1 MRSRLR
7 SESEVAA
14 EAQGQAVGLGTVLPL
29 RRVLRS
35 EFVRHGSIVFASS
48 TVVNLFNYVFHFFM
62 SRRLGV
68 VDYGGLASILAGL
81 ILVSVPSAI
90 LTMVV
95 VRYAAEFKAVA
106 DMPRLR
112 RLGDRVFALTAI
124 VGVVALGACF
134 LLREPIA
141 RYLNIGDA
149 RVIAIAGIVLAV
161 AVVLPGIRGIVQGAQ
176 DFKRLAISTALEACC
191 KLVFGIGFV
200 MAGFGLIGAILGYA
214 AGALVSLVY
223 TLVVVRGYA
232 PQSTIRLRVDISRLF
247 ATTRGVALSTF
258 ALTSMSFA
266 DLLLVKHF
274 FSPEQAGLYGAIS
287 LVGKVLLFVVGFV
300 PTIVLPKATARA
312 THGEP
317 ALPIL
322 VQAFGAT
329 LMISA
334 IGLTVIG
341 VAPAFVIRVMAGAAY
356 LAATPY
362 VLEYS
367 IAMALLAA
375 TSLVATYKIGLGRF
389 DFVPAVVIAALG
401 EIVAIQFLHSRL
413 EQVIGV
419 LVVGHGAALLASLA
433 GVRRPVAAA
442 VPRGPVR
449 EVA

>member
-1 MRSRLR
+1 LR
-7 SESEVAA
+7 SESDVAVQ
-14 EAQGQAVGLGTVLPL
+14 AQPRTVELGTVLPL

-81 ILVSVPSAI
+81 VLVSVPSAV

-106 DMPRLR
+106 DLPRLR
-112 RLGDRVFALTAI
+112 RLGDRVFTLTSI
-124 VGVVALGACF
+124 VGVLAFGACA

-141 RYLNIGDA
+141 RYLNIPDA
-149 RVIAIAGIVLAV
+149 RVVAIAGIVLAV
-161 AVVLPGIRGIVQGAQ
+161 AVMLPGVRGVVQGAQ
-176 DFKRLAISTALEACC
+176 DFKRLAVSTALEACC
-191 KLVFGIGFV
+191 KLIFGIGFV
-200 MAGFGLIGAILGYA
+200 VAGFGLIGAILGYA
-214 AGALVSLVY
+214 AGALVSLAY
-223 TLVVVRGYA
+223 TLLVVRGYA
-232 PQSTIRLRVDISRLF
+232 PASTIRLRVDITRLY
-247 ATTRGVALSTF
+247 ATTRGVALATF

-312 THGEP
+312 THGQP

-322 VQAFGAT
+322 VQALGAT
-329 LMISA
+329 ILLSA
-334 IGLTVIG
+334 IGLTVIAI
-341 VAPAFVIRVMAGAAY
+341 APAFVIRVMAGSAY
-356 LAATPY
+356 LGATPY
-362 VLEYS
+362 VLQYS
-367 IAMALLAA
+367 IAMALLAG
-375 TSLVATYKIGLGRF
+375 TSLVATYKIGLGKF
-389 DFVPAVVIAALG
+389 DFVPAVVVAALG
-401 EIVAIQFLHSRL
+401 EVVAIQFFHARL
-413 EQVIGV
+413 EQVIGI
-419 LVVGHGAALLASLA
+419 LVVGNGVALLAALA
-433 GVRRPVAAA
+433 GVRRPLAAA
-442 VPRGPVR
+442 VSRGPVR

>member
-1 MRSRLR
+1 MRS
-7 SESEVAA
+7 ETEVVA
-14 EAQGQAVGLGTVLPL
+14 EAQGHPALAGTVLPL

-48 TVVNLFNYVFHFFM
+48 TVVNLFNYAFHFYM

-81 ILVSVPSAI
+81 VLVSVPSAV

-106 DMPRLR
+106 DFQRLR
-112 RLGDRVFALTAI
+112 RLGERVFGLTAI
-124 VGVVALGACF
+124 VGLLAMAACA

-161 AVVLPGIRGIVQGAQ
+161 AVVLPGVRGVVQGAQ

-191 KLVFGIGFV
+191 KLIFGIGFV
-200 MAGFGLIGAILGYA
+200 LAGFGLIGAMLGYA
-214 AGALVSLVY
+214 AGALVSLGY

-232 PQSTIRLRVDISRLF
+232 APSLIRLRVDIARLF
-247 ATTRGVALSTF
+247 ATTRGVAMATF
-258 ALTSMSFA
+258 ALTSMSFT

-322 VQAFGAT
+322 VQALGAT
-329 LMISA
+329 VAISA
-334 IGLTVIG
+334 VGLAVIG
-341 VAPAFVIRVMAGAAY
+341 FAPGLVIRAMAGAAY

-367 IAMALLAA
+367 VAMALLAA

-389 DFVPAVVIAALG
+389 DFVPAVVVAALA
-401 EIVAIQFLHSRL
+401 EIGAIQFFHARL
-413 EQVIGV
+413 EQVIAI
-419 LVVGHGAALLASLA
+419 LVVGHGAALAASLI
-433 GVRRPVAAA
+433 GVGRPVVAASIT
-442 VPRGPVR
+442 RGQVQ

>member
-1 MRSRLR
+1 LR
-7 SESEVAA
+7 SETEVAPPPVRA
-14 EAQGQAVGLGTVLPL
+14 RSVELANVLPL

-68 VDYGGLASILAGL
+68 VDYGGLASVLAGL
-81 ILVSVPSAI
+81 VLVSVPSAV

-95 VRYAAEFKAVA
+95 VRYAAEFKAVS
-106 DMPRLR
+106 DLPRLR
-112 RLGDRVFALTAI
+112 RLGDRVFALTSI
-124 VGVVALGACF
+124 VGVLAFGACA

-141 RYLNIGDA
+141 RYLNIPDA
-149 RVIAIAGIVLAV
+149 RVVAIAGIVLAV
-161 AVVLPGIRGIVQGAQ
+161 AVILPGVRGVIQGAQ
-176 DFKRLAISTALEACC
+176 DFKRLAVSTALEACC
-191 KLVFGIGFV
+191 KLIFGIGFV
-200 MAGFGLIGAILGYA
+200 VAGFGLIGAILGYA
-214 AGALVSLVY
+214 AGALVSLAY

-232 PQSTIRLRVDISRLF
+232 PASMIRLRVDITRLYT
-247 ATTRGVALSTF
+247 TTRGVALSTF
-258 ALTSMSFA
+258 ALTSMSFS

-312 THGEP
+312 THGQP

-322 VQAFGAT
+322 VQALGAT
-329 LMISA
+329 VLLSA
-334 IGLTVIG
+334 VGLTVIG
-341 VAPAFVIRVMAGAAY
+341 VAPSLVIRMMAGSAY
-356 LAATPY
+356 LGATPY

-375 TSLVATYKIGLGRF
+375 TSLVATYKVGLGRF
-389 DFVPAVVIAALG
+389 DFVPGVVTVALG
-401 EIVAIQFLHSRL
+401 EVIAIQFLHARL
-413 EQVIGV
+413 EQVIGI
-419 LVVGHGAALLASLA
+419 LVIGNGVALVAALA

-442 VPRGPVR
+442 VPRGPAQ